1 MEADRQSRLPDSPL
15 KWTLDNTV
23 FKGCISELSVLLTID
38 LFASRISHQL
48 PNYVSWCPDPGAVAI
63 DAFHLSWKEF
73 VSYIFPPFSLMSRV
87 LQKIQQEKVEGVIVV
102 LKWPIQTWWP
112 MLMQM
117 LTDNPILLPNRKN
130 TADSS
135 WKPSKD
141 SPPPIS
147 QTRIVDVPL
156 VRRSLESQEI
166 SAKASRLIIQ
176 SWRSDTASQ
185 NQNYYKKWG
194 LFCRQQNINPL
205 QATLQDGIN
214 FLEELFATGV
224 GYSCLNTAH
233 SALSSLIVLPGSI
246 QFGSHLL
253 ETRFVKGV
261 FEVWPAL
268 PRYKDIWNVNKVL
281 KILAAW
287 TLGEGLSLK
296 SLSRKLTM
304 LLALLSGQRVQILNA
319 LTLSSMTLSETKCLF
334 TIGTPLKTTD
344 QVTTFSPLIF

>member
-141 SPPPIS
+141 SPPPYI
-147 QTRIVDVPL
+147 P
-156 VRRSLESQEI
+156 
-166 SAKASRLIIQ
+166 
-176 SWRSDTASQ
+176 
-185 NQNYYKKWG
+185 N
-194 LFCRQQNINPL
+194 
-205 QATLQDGIN
+205 
-214 FLEELFATGV
+214 
-224 GYSCLNTAH
+224 
-233 SALSSLIVLPGSI
+233 
-246 QFGSHLL
+246 
-253 ETRFVKGV
+253 
-261 FEVWPAL
+261 
-268 PRYKDIWNVNKVL
+268 
-281 KILAAW
+281 
-287 TLGEGLSLK
+287 
-296 SLSRKLTM
+296 
-304 LLALLSGQRVQILNA
+304 
-319 LTLSSMTLSETKCLF
+319 
-334 TIGTPLKTTD
+334 
-344 QVTTFSPLIF
+344 